1 MLSPRKAQADGVDMT
16 GFRSKN
22 ELFPLPALSRTKLQ
36 VLRQLSRQQEI
47 DLVESMLLRHRRVQ
61 GGETLDMTES
71 LLDQL
76 VLRGP
81 GSKSIARDFSLR
93 L

>member
-1 MLSPRKAQADGVDMT
+1 MTSLRTAQANDVDMI

-22 ELFPLPALSRTKLQ
+22 ELFPLPALEREKLR
-36 VLRQLSRQQEI
+36 VLHQLSRQQEI

-61 GGETLDMTES
+61 GGESLDMTES
-71 LLDQL
+71 LLDKL
-76 VLRGP
+76 VQRGLSSNP
-81 GSKSIARDFSLR
+81 VARNFSLR